1 MYYFSIKQNLFNV
14 SMDCLQK
21 LLGESPGDLLVRTP
35 GCHCG
40 GLGLVAGW
48 GAEGD
53 VAKRRKEIIDC
64 AIKRIL
70 ADSYSVPFS
79 KIHSGPQNVTVT
91 GHRTFK
97 SSSSMSRSGWFLTCS
112 DWCP

>member
-1 MYYFSIKQNLFNV
+1 M

-21 LLGESPGDLLVRTP
+21 LLGESPGDLLVRIP

-53 VAKRRKEIIDC
+53 VTKRRKEIIDC

-79 KIHSGPQNVTVT
+79 KI
-91 GHRTFK
+91 
-97 SSSSMSRSGWFLTCS
+97 LCS
-112 DWCP
+112 VWKISDM